1 MRWLLARRGAVLA
14 DAMGLG
20 KTLAALDIDPTAAGK
35 AAAKRSKK
43 RSR

>member
-1 MRWLLARRGAVLA
+1 MQTSAHSAAIRNSLAEAY
-14 DAMGLG
+14 
-20 KTLAALDIDPTAAGK
+20 AAGK